1 MPIAPNVTCLTRFAS
16 RDDDGTEKRTLCVDG
31 AVDEAS
37 DADDESTDFNDTAAA
52 LTSDALHEV
61 RVDRGGE
68 GFARSLFSIQKN
80 QTHRASKS
88 LLFVQLRH

>member
-52 LTSDALHEV
+52 LTSDAHHEV
-61 RVDRGGE
+61 SVADGDSN
-68 GFARSLFSIQKN
+68 GFTDLVAGSF
-80 QTHRASKS
+80 
-88 LLFVQLRH
+88 FVVVNVRRCEAPLQSW